1 MSTLGAQKQT
11 LLNQVKNQTT
21 IPLKTLVDLINK
33 YEDLEPR
40 DFQGYIDDTLL
51 EQLIDASR
59 NPEELDLWNQI
70 LNTPRDTPENIQE
83 VQGLVSKYIQ
93 QYPKAPQIKFCIAIK
108 LIGLTTATTYNRYQF
123 VLLLIFQ
130 DLCL

>member
-11 LLNQVKNQTT
+11 LLNQVKNQST

-40 DFQGYIDDTLL
+40 DFQGYIDDTLF

-70 LNTPRDTPENIQE
+70 QNNPRDTPENIQI

-93 QYPKAPQIKFCIAIK
+93 QYPKAPQIKDAQVLMKRLPQELSNAI
-108 LIGLTTATTYNRYQF
+108 LIKQQEEI
-123 VLLLIFQ
+123 VK
-130 DLCL
+130 